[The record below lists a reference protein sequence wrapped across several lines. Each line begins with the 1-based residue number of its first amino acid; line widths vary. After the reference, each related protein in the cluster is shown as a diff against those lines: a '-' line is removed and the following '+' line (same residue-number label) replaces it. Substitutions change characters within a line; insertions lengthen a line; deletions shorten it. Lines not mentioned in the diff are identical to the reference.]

1 MAWDERKPIAFPQW
15 KTALTK
21 APFSTAQR
29 AVFAREIIGFL
40 RHCKQRH
47 APATVALAKQ
57 FLGEQSPG
65 LSAQSRA
72 ALLWFFQASRQSHPQ
87 ESSAPMRGRSAV
99 PPPAAE
105 DLGASGWEQELVR
118 ACRSRGFLWRTEE
131 TYRNWGRR
139 FASFIQPRSP
149 ETADREDVSAFLTSL
164 AVNQRASASSQRQAL
179 NALVFLVQEGF
190 RRELGELDFAR
201 ARPGT
206 RVPVVLTRDEC
217 RRLFQELSG
226 TSRLMAETMYGSGLR
241 LMELLRL
248 RIHHLDFDRGQ
259 IQVRGG
265 KGDKDRITILP
276 QAIAPVLKL
285 HIERLRALYRTD
297 REAGLPGVWLPEGLS
312 RKYPRSG
319 EKWEWQWVF
328 PSASPSRDPVS
339 GVVRRHHAVD
349 MTFQRAISRAAA
361 MARLDKRVSPHV
373 LRHSFATHLLESG
386 TDIRTVQDLLG
397 HSSVETTQIYTHVMQ
412 KPGLGV
418 RSPLDGMGI
427 GAERPE
433 T

>member
-1 MAWDERKPIAFPQW
+1 MRARRTIERWYPTHEDQHAHGENLRRNLRTRFLQY
-15 KTALTK
+15 
-21 APFSTAQR
+21 R
-29 AVFAREIIGFL
+29 ARSL
-40 RHCKQRH
+40 
-47 APATVALAKQ
+47 
-57 FLGEQSPG
+57 
-65 LSAQSRA
+65 
-72 ALLWFFQASRQSHPQ
+72 
-87 ESSAPMRGRSAV
+87 SSAAPSVGTSSRCLYAADIHSIFCACVYAARS
-99 PPPAAE
+99 
-105 DLGASGWEQELVR
+105 
-118 ACRSRGFLWRTEE
+118 
-131 TYRNWGRR
+131 
-139 FASFIQPRSP
+139 
-149 ETADREDVSAFLTSL
+149 DVSAFLTSL

-179 NALVFLVQEGF
+179 NALVFLIQEGF
-190 RRELGELDFAR
+190 GRELGELNFTR

-217 RRLFQELSG
+217 RRLFQELPG

-259 IQVRGG
+259 VQVRGG

-276 QAIAPVLKL
+276 QSIVPALKL
-285 HIERLRALYRTD
+285 HIERLRTLYRTD
-297 REAGLPGVWLPEGLS
+297 REAGMAGVWLPEGLS

-328 PSASPSRDPVS
+328 PSASPSRDPAS
-339 GVVRRHHAVD
+339 GAVRRHHAVD

-361 MARLDKRVSPHV
+361 TARLDKRVSPHV

-412 KPGLGV
+412 RPGVGV
-418 RSPLDGMGI
+418 RSPLDGMGGDE
-427 GAERPE
+427 GASRG
-433 T
+433 